1 VSGRIEAARQRAATV
16 KRGLRMLAAAGFVAL
31 FGLAAASHGGTS
43 SSPSADGTNAVEQP
57 ADEASETGL
66 FDFGTADVAP
76 SGGLAP
82 QVQTQTS

>member
-1 VSGRIEAARQRAATV
+1 MSGRIEAARERAAYA
-16 KRGLRMLAAAGFVAL
+16 KRRLRVLAAAGFVAL

-43 SSPSADGTNAVEQP
+43 SAADDTSAVEQP
-57 ADEASETGL
+57 GDATSDSST

-76 SGGLAP
+76 SDDLAP

>member
-1 VSGRIEAARQRAATV
+1 VTGRIEAARQRAANV
-16 KRGLRMLAAAGFVAL
+16 KRRLRVVAAAGFVAL

-43 SSPSADGTNAVEQP
+43 SPADNTSAVEQP
-57 ADEASETGL
+57 APATSDSST

-76 SGGLAP
+76 SGGVEP